1 MIRLISTTWYRLSM
15 KIAVISYSEKN
26 KQTKESIK
34 TNKKK

>member
-1 MIRLISTTWYRLSM
+1 M